1 MVFAIILGACGTSG
15 GSDPS
20 GSEPNDSS
28 STYDGTW
35 TLLEGRGPKGDV
47 AVIDGYRVTL
57 VIEGERISG
66 TAACNSYFGDAT
78 IDGTSFS
85 VAGVGSTEMGCRR
98 DVMKA
103 EDAYISA
110 LPAIETIQ
118 RNKDRLTLTGRKS
131 ELRYELEPPIPTAD
145 LVGTRWELES
155 LIYGTGEDGVATS
168 VEPAYLLLKEDGTV
182 AGTSGCRDLY
192 GEWTESGD
200 EISFTTF
207 GAKGSCP
214 KSLQEQDGHVVAVL
228 GDGFTVEIEENRLSV
243 ISPGDL
249 GLDYRAAN

>member
-1 MVFAIILGACGTSG
+1 MVFAIIFGACGTSG

-35 TLLEGRGPKGDV
+35 TLLEGRGPKGEV

-57 VIEGERISG
+57 IIEGERISG

-85 VAGVGSTEMGCRR
+85 VPGVGRTEMGCRR
-98 DVMKA
+98 DVMRA

-118 RNKDRLTLTGRKS
+118 RNDDRLTLMGRES
-131 ELRYELEPPIPTAD
+131 ELRFELELPIPTAD

-155 LIYGTGEDGVATS
+155 LIYGTGDDGYATS
-168 VEPAYLLLKEDGTV
+168 VEPAYLLLREDGTID
-182 AGTSGCRDLY
+182 GTTGCRDLY

-207 GAKGSCP
+207 GAKGSC
-214 KSLQEQDGHVVAVL
+214 SEDLGEQDDHVVTVL

-243 ISPGDL
+243 TSHGDL
-249 GLDYRAAN
+249 GLDYRAAD